1 MILAVWA
8 QAVSPLHELGHVI
21 FGWLSFNPTIITGWN
36 SAASMRDGFFVAI
49 GGYTTQIMAP
59 VLLLYFLRRQWWFY
73 PIVILNTTA
82 ALYSLQYQGDF
93 PTNAT
98 GALLIW
104 WLCGVL
110 SYILTV
116 YIGLN
121 ACLST
126 QRRPSCNQHSS

>member
-1 MILAVWA
+1 MILELWA

-36 SAASMRDGFFVAI
+36 SAASMRDGFIVGI
-49 GGYTTQIMAP
+49 GGYITQILAP
-59 VLLLYFLRRQWWFY
+59 VLLLHFLRRQWWLY
-73 PIVILNTTA
+73 PLVIFNTTA

-104 WLCGVL
+104 WLCGIMA
-110 SYILTV
+110 YILTL
-116 YIGLN
+116 YIGIN
-121 ACLST
+121 AHLAIPDK
-126 QRRPSCNQHSS
+126 PSCRLRNC